1 MKIICDGLDLSDA
14 VLKVS
19 KALGVKKTNPV
30 LEGIY
35 LKAKGDTLTLI
46 ATDTELTIEKTIRA
60 EVFMEGETVVT
71 GKYFAE
77 FVKKLENEQ
86 VELSLADE
94 SLLKIKYSDSESEMQ
109 CFSAE
114 EFPRIDKRIN
124 ENFFTMKQ
132 SDFKKLIN
140 MTVFACSQDDSRPIL
155 KGVLFEIADA
165 KATAVALDGFRLAL
179 VRANVSG
186 FSAEMKAIIPSR
198 TLSEI
203 VRLLDKDEEEIKV
216 TLNKNTLMVENGGT
230 TLISRLLEGEF
241 INYKQIIPTEF
252 VTDVR
257 VNKKVLETSVERASV
272 LARTDRIG
280 IVKFDIKE
288 NCMYVIAKSE
298 IGNVNEPV
306 NVNMEG
312 KDILI
317 AFNAKYIT
325 EFLKTAE
332 DDFIRIFLNSP
343 IAPCVIKP
351 VNGENYLYLV
361 LPVRINA

>member
-165 KATAVALDGFRLAL
+165 TATAVALDGFRLAL
-179 VRANVSG
+179 ARADVSG

-203 VRLLDKDEEEIKV
+203 VRLLDKDEEVKIKV

-317 AFNAKYIT
+317 AFNSKYIT
-325 EFLKTAE
+325 EFLKTA
-332 DDFIRIFLNSP
+332 DGRFYPHFLEFPHRSLRDQARKRGKLP
-343 IAPCVIKP
+343 LFGAPR
-351 VNGENYLYLV
+351 EN
-361 LPVRINA
+361 